1 MKRILALLLSFSFG
15 IQADIALS
23 SPKVNVNEQGQFLI
37 RFSVN
42 SDSSIRSKDFVLN
55 EYQSEIPL
63 EDNLIAFTLF
73 EEEGDTDKF
82 TIALGNDYPEDY
94 FSFQLVIKDQLKKNV
109 FIFLPSRYKSFSRQP
124 TYEAPKE
131 ALNTTIVTSSA
142 DQLIEESLSESI
154 QLIEDDLVAIDSTN
168 QDDGEQEEQE
178 EVIIKSSEITTIW
191 SLASSITAE
200 IDADIYQVMWAI
212 FLANE
217 AAFIDGNI
225 NLVRADIDL
234 VIPAD
239 SVLSNISSSFAKDSI
254 QAMNSSTQRIGVS
267 KNMKSILTLTA
278 PKDDIEIVPTTSEV
292 IEEIIEPII
301 QEPKTVDLANLNP
314 EDFIETNSKTIELGA
329 ENESI
334 EKLQEAASDESNAIG
349 ALDLLLVGL
358 AALVVGFVIAIFYIQ
373 RNTKKSA
380 KTLEEDIYDF
390 DNPADAGGIEVLPS
404 GLSVKNDL
412 DIQQLDLAMTY
423 IEMGNLDDAK
433 AILEVLVN
441 STDNDNVKAE
451 AELLLLKT

>member
-1 MKRILALLLSFSFG
+1 MKRILAFLLTLSFG

-42 SDSSIRSKDFVLN
+42 SDSAIRSKDFVLN

-94 FSFQLVIKDQLKKNV
+94 FSFQLVIKDELKKNV

-124 TYEAPKE
+124 AYEAPKE
-131 ALNTTIVTSSA
+131 TLNTTIASSSA

-154 QLIEDDLVAIDSTN
+154 QLIEDDLVTIDSSS
-168 QDDGEQEEQE
+168 QDVNEQEE

-200 IDADIYQVMWAI
+200 VDADIYQVMWAI

-267 KNMKSILTLTA
+267 KNIKSILTLTA

-329 ENESI
+329 ENEPL
-334 EKLQEAASDESNAIG
+334 EKLQEAASVKSNAIG
-349 ALDLLLVGL
+349 ALDLILVGL

-373 RNTKKSA
+373 RNTKTSVSVI
-380 KTLEEDIYDF
+380 EEDIYDF
-390 DNPADAGGIEVLPS
+390 DNPADEGGIEGLPS

-412 DIQQLDLAMTY
+412 DTQQLDLAMTY
-423 IEMGNLDDAK
+423 VEMGNLDDAK
-433 AILEVLVN
+433 AILEALVN
-441 STDNDNVKAE
+441 STDDDNLKAE

>member
-1 MKRILALLLSFSFG
+1 MKRFLALLLSFSFG

-23 SPKVNVNEQGQFLI
+23 SPKVNVYEQGQFLI

-42 SDSSIRSKDFVLN
+42 SDSAIRSKDFVLN

-94 FSFQLVIKDQLKKNV
+94 FSFQLVIKDELKKNV

-124 TYEAPKE
+124 AYEAPKE
-131 ALNTTIVTSSA
+131 TLNTTIASSSA

-154 QLIEDDLVAIDSTN
+154 QLIEDDLVTIDSSS
-168 QDDGEQEEQE
+168 QDVNEQEE

-200 IDADIYQVMWAI
+200 VDADIYQVMWAI

-267 KNMKSILTLTA
+267 KNIKSILTLTA
-278 PKDDIEIVPTTSEV
+278 PKDDIEIAPTTSEV

-329 ENESI
+329 ENEPL
-334 EKLQEAASDESNAIG
+334 EKLQEAASVESNAIG

-373 RNTKKSA
+373 RNTKTSVSVI
-380 KTLEEDIYDF
+380 EEDIYDF
-390 DNPADAGGIEVLPS
+390 DNPADEGGIEGLPS

-412 DIQQLDLAMTY
+412 DTQQLDLAMTY
-423 IEMGNLDDAK
+423 VEMGNLDDAK
-433 AILEVLVN
+433 AILEALVN
-441 STDNDNVKAE
+441 STDDDNLKAE

>member
-1 MKRILALLLSFSFG
+1 MKRIVAFLLTLSFG

-42 SDSSIRSKDFVLN
+42 SDSAIRSKDFVLN

-94 FSFQLVIKDQLKKNV
+94 FSFQLVIKDELKKNV

-124 TYEAPKE
+124 AYEAPKE
-131 ALNTTIVTSSA
+131 TLNTTIASSSA

-154 QLIEDDLVAIDSTN
+154 QLIEDDLVTIDSSS
-168 QDDGEQEEQE
+168 QDVNEQEE

-200 IDADIYQVMWAI
+200 VDADIYQVMWAI

-267 KNMKSILTLTA
+267 KNIKSILTLTA
-278 PKDDIEIVPTTSEV
+278 PKNDTEIVPTTSEV
-292 IEEIIEPII
+292 IEEMTEPIM

-329 ENESI
+329 ENEPL
-334 EKLQEAASDESNAIG
+334 EKLQEAASVESNAIG

-373 RNTKKSA
+373 RNTKTSVSVI
-380 KTLEEDIYDF
+380 EEDIYDF
-390 DNPADAGGIEVLPS
+390 DNPADAGGIEGLPS

-412 DIQQLDLAMTY
+412 DTQQLDLAMTY
-423 IEMGNLDDAK
+423 VEMGNLDDAK
-433 AILEVLVN
+433 AILEALVN
-441 STDNDNVKAE
+441 STDDDNLKAE

>member
-1 MKRILALLLSFSFG
+1 MKRIVAFLLTLSFG

-42 SDSSIRSKDFVLN
+42 SDSAIRSKDFVLN

-94 FSFQLVIKDQLKKNV
+94 FSFQLVIKDELKKNV

-124 TYEAPKE
+124 AYEAPKE
-131 ALNTTIVTSSA
+131 TLNTTIASSSA

-154 QLIEDDLVAIDSTN
+154 QLIEDDLVTIDSSS
-168 QDDGEQEEQE
+168 QDVNEQEE

-200 IDADIYQVMWAI
+200 VDADIYQVMWAI

-267 KNMKSILTLTA
+267 KNIKSILTLTA

-329 ENESI
+329 ENEPL
-334 EKLQEAASDESNAIG
+334 EKLQEAASVESNAIG

-358 AALVVGFVIAIFYIQ
+358 AALVVGFVIAFFYIQ
-373 RNTKKSA
+373 RNTKTSVSVI
-380 KTLEEDIYDF
+380 EEDIYDF
-390 DNPADAGGIEVLPS
+390 DNPADEGGIEGLPS

-412 DIQQLDLAMTY
+412 DTQQLDLAMTY
-423 IEMGNLDDAK
+423 VEMGNLDDAK
-433 AILEVLVN
+433 AILETLVN
-441 STDNDNVKAE
+441 STDDDNLKAE

>member
-1 MKRILALLLSFSFG
+1 MKRILAFLLTLSFV

-42 SDSSIRSKDFVLN
+42 SDSAIRSKDFVLN

-94 FSFQLVIKDQLKKNV
+94 FSFQLVIKDELKKNV

-124 TYEAPKE
+124 AYEAPKE
-131 ALNTTIVTSSA
+131 TLNTTIASSSA

-154 QLIEDDLVAIDSTN
+154 QLIEDDLVTIDSSS
-168 QDDGEQEEQE
+168 QDVNEQEE

-200 IDADIYQVMWAI
+200 VDADIYQVMWAI

-267 KNMKSILTLTA
+267 KNIKSILTLTA

-329 ENESI
+329 ENEPL
-334 EKLQEAASDESNAIG
+334 EKLQEAASVESNAIG

-373 RNTKKSA
+373 RNTKTSVSVI
-380 KTLEEDIYDF
+380 EEDIYDF
-390 DNPADAGGIEVLPS
+390 DNPADEGGIEGLPS

-412 DIQQLDLAMTY
+412 DTQQLDLAMTY
-423 IEMGNLDDAK
+423 VEMGNLDDAK
-433 AILEVLVN
+433 AILEALVN
-441 STDNDNVKAE
+441 STDDDNLKAE

>member
-1 MKRILALLLSFSFG
+1 MKRIVAFLLTLSFG

-42 SDSSIRSKDFVLN
+42 SDSAIRSKDFVLN

-94 FSFQLVIKDQLKKNV
+94 FSFQLVIKDELKKNV

-124 TYEAPKE
+124 AYEAPKE
-131 ALNTTIVTSSA
+131 TLNTTIASSSA

-154 QLIEDDLVAIDSTN
+154 QLIEDDLVTIDSSS
-168 QDDGEQEEQE
+168 QDVNEQEE

-200 IDADIYQVMWAI
+200 VDADIYQVMWAI

-267 KNMKSILTLTA
+267 KNIKSILTLTA

>member
-1 MKRILALLLSFSFG
+1 MKRIVAFLLTLSFG

-42 SDSSIRSKDFVLN
+42 SDSAIRSKDFVLN

-94 FSFQLVIKDQLKKNV
+94 FSFQLVIKDELKKNV

-124 TYEAPKE
+124 AYEAPKE
-131 ALNTTIVTSSA
+131 TLNTTIASSSA

-154 QLIEDDLVAIDSTN
+154 QLIEDDLVTIDSSS
-168 QDDGEQEEQE
+168 QDVNEQEE

-200 IDADIYQVMWAI
+200 VDADIYQVMWAI

-234 VIPAD
+234 IIPAD

-267 KNMKSILTLTA
+267 KNIKSILTLTA

-329 ENESI
+329 ENEPL
-334 EKLQEAASDESNAIG
+334 EKLQEAASVESNAIG

-373 RNTKKSA
+373 RNTKTSVSVI
-380 KTLEEDIYDF
+380 EEDIYDF
-390 DNPADAGGIEVLPS
+390 DNPADAGGIEGLPS

-412 DIQQLDLAMTY
+412 DTQQLDLAMTY
-423 IEMGNLDDAK
+423 VEMGNLDDAK
-433 AILEVLVN
+433 AILEALVN
-441 STDNDNVKAE
+441 STDDDNLKAE

>member
-94 FSFQLVIKDQLKKNV
+94 FSFQLVIKDELKKNV

-124 TYEAPKE
+124 AYEAPKE
-131 ALNTTIVTSSA
+131 TLNTTIASSSA

-154 QLIEDDLVAIDSTN
+154 QLIEDDLVTIDSSS
-168 QDDGEQEEQE
+168 QDVNEQEE

-200 IDADIYQVMWAI
+200 VDADIYQVMWAI

-267 KNMKSILTLTA
+267 KNIKSILTLTA

-329 ENESI
+329 ENEPL
-334 EKLQEAASDESNAIG
+334 EKLQEAASVESNAIG

-373 RNTKKSA
+373 RNTKTSVSVI
-380 KTLEEDIYDF
+380 EEDIYDF
-390 DNPADAGGIEVLPS
+390 DNPADAGGIEGLPS

-412 DIQQLDLAMTY
+412 DTQQLDLAMTY
-423 IEMGNLDDAK
+423 VEMGNLDDAK
-433 AILEVLVN
+433 AILEALVN
-441 STDNDNVKAE
+441 STDDDNLKAE

>member
-42 SDSSIRSKDFVLN
+42 SDSAIRSKDFVLN

-94 FSFQLVIKDQLKKNV
+94 FSFQLVIKDELKKNV
-109 FIFLPSRYKSFSRQP
+109 FIFLPSRYKSFSRQSS
-124 TYEAPKE
+124 YEAPKE
-131 ALNTTIVTSSA
+131 TLNTTIASSSA

-154 QLIEDDLVAIDSTN
+154 QLIEDDLVTIDSSS
-168 QDDGEQEEQE
+168 QDVNEQEQ

-200 IDADIYQVMWAI
+200 VDADIYQVMWAI

-267 KNMKSILTLTA
+267 KNIKSILTLTA

-292 IEEIIEPII
+292 IEGIIEPII
-301 QEPKTVDLANLNP
+301 QEPKTEDLANLNP

-329 ENESI
+329 ENEPL

-373 RNTKKSA
+373 RNTKTSVSVI
-380 KTLEEDIYDF
+380 EEDIYDF
-390 DNPADAGGIEVLPS
+390 DNPADAGGIEGLPS

-412 DIQQLDLAMTY
+412 DTQQLDLAMTY
-423 IEMGNLDDAK
+423 VEMGNLDDAK
-433 AILEVLVN
+433 AILEALVN
-441 STDNDNVKAE
+441 STDDDNLKAE

>member
-1 MKRILALLLSFSFG
+1 MKRIVAFLLTLSFG

-42 SDSSIRSKDFVLN
+42 SDSAIRSKDFVLN

-94 FSFQLVIKDQLKKNV
+94 FSFQLVIKDELKKNV

-124 TYEAPKE
+124 AYEAPKE
-131 ALNTTIVTSSA
+131 TLNTTIASSSA

-154 QLIEDDLVAIDSTN
+154 QLIEDDLVTIDSSS
-168 QDDGEQEEQE
+168 QDVNEQEEE
-178 EVIIKSSEITTIW
+178 AIIKSSEITTIW

-200 IDADIYQVMWAI
+200 VDADIYQVMWAI

-267 KNMKSILTLTA
+267 KNIKSILTLTA
-278 PKDDIEIVPTTSEV
+278 PKDDIEIMPTTSEV

-329 ENESI
+329 ENEPL
-334 EKLQEAASDESNAIG
+334 EKLQEAASVESNAIG

-358 AALVVGFVIAIFYIQ
+358 AALVVGFVIAFFYIQ
-373 RNTKKSA
+373 RNTKTSVSVI
-380 KTLEEDIYDF
+380 EEDIYDF
-390 DNPADAGGIEVLPS
+390 DNPADEGGIEGLPS

-412 DIQQLDLAMTY
+412 DTQQLDLAMTY
-423 IEMGNLDDAK
+423 VEMGNLDDAK
-433 AILEVLVN
+433 AILEALVN
-441 STDNDNVKAE
+441 STDDDNLKAE

>member
-15 IQADIALS
+15 IQADIGLS

-94 FSFQLVIKDQLKKNV
+94 FSFQLVIKDELKKNV
-109 FIFLPSRYKSFSRQP
+109 FIFLPSRYKSFSRQSA
-124 TYEAPKE
+124 YEAPKE
-131 ALNTTIVTSSA
+131 TLNTTIASSSA

-154 QLIEDDLVAIDSTN
+154 QLIEDDLVTIDSSS
-168 QDDGEQEEQE
+168 QDVNEQEE

-200 IDADIYQVMWAI
+200 VDADIYQVMWAI

-349 ALDLLLVGL
+349 ALDLILVGL

-373 RNTKKSA
+373 RNTKTSVR
-380 KTLEEDIYDF
+380 TLEEDIYDF
-390 DNPADAGGIEVLPS
+390 DNPADEGGIEGLPS

-412 DIQQLDLAMTY
+412 DTQQLDLAMTY

-433 AILEVLVN
+433 AILEALVN
-441 STDNDNVKAE
+441 STDNDNLKAE

>member
-1 MKRILALLLSFSFG
+1 MKRILAFLLTLSFG

-42 SDSSIRSKDFVLN
+42 SDSAIRSKDFVLN

-94 FSFQLVIKDQLKKNV
+94 FSFQLVIKDELKKNV
-109 FIFLPSRYKSFSRQP
+109 FIFLPSRYKSFSRQSA
-124 TYEAPKE
+124 YEAPKE
-131 ALNTTIVTSSA
+131 TLNTTIASSSA

-154 QLIEDDLVAIDSTN
+154 QLIEDDLVTIDSSS
-168 QDDGEQEEQE
+168 QDVNEQEE

-200 IDADIYQVMWAI
+200 VDADIYQVMWAI

-267 KNMKSILTLTA
+267 KNIKSILTLTA

-292 IEEIIEPII
+292 IDEIIEPII
-301 QEPKTVDLANLNP
+301 QEPKTEDLANLNP

-329 ENESI
+329 ENEPL

-380 KTLEEDIYDF
+380 RTLEEDIYDF
-390 DNPADAGGIEVLPS
+390 DNPADEGGIEVLPS

-433 AILEVLVN
+433 AILEALVN
-441 STDNDNVKAE
+441 STDNDNLKAE